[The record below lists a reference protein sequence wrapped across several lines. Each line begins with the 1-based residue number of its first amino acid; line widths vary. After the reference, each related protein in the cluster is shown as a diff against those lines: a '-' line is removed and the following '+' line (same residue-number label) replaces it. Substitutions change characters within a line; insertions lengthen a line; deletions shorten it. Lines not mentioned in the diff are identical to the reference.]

1 MEAILRRM
9 EERLRCH
16 DADGAIDLAREYLEA
31 GGAASDAFHY
41 LLGNAWRKKGDW
53 QHAIDNY
60 LEAVALNPESP
71 ARQALEIAGDILSFY
86 NKDMY
91 NQ

>member
-1 MEAILRRM
+1 METKVRNLLEENRADEAIALLESWM
-9 EERLRCH
+9 KEGGTMDDRL
-16 DADGAIDLAREYLEA
+16 
-31 GGAASDAFHY
+31 FY
-41 LLGNAWRKKGDW
+41 LLGNAWRKKGNW
-53 QHAIDNY
+53 QLAMNNY

-71 ARQALEIAGDILSFY
+71 AKQALDIANEILAFY

>member
-1 MEAILRRM
+1 MERKVRTLLEEHRPDEAIAALEQFR
-9 EERLRCH
+9 
-16 DADGAIDLAREYLEA
+16 ADGGKMDDTL
-31 GGAASDAFHY
+31 FY
-41 LLGNAWRKKGDW
+41 LLGNAWRNKGNW
-53 QHAIDNY
+53 QMAMNAY

-71 ARQALEIAGDILSFY
+71 AAQALDIANEILAFY

>member
-1 MEAILRRM
+1 MKELIRNLLATEKADEAI
-9 EERLRCH
+9 EQ
-16 DADGAIDLAREYLEA
+16 LEAWRSA
-31 GGAASDAFHY
+31 GGAMDDELFY
-41 LLGNAWRKKGDW
+41 LLGNAWRKKGNW
-53 QHAIDNY
+53 QMAMNNY

-71 ARQALEIAGDILSFY
+71 AQQALDIANEILDFY

>member
-1 MEAILRRM
+1 MMRDRIKALLDSYETDEAISLM
-9 EERLRCH
+9 EGYRTS
-16 DADGAIDLAREYLEA
+16 
-31 GGAASDAFHY
+31 GGPMDDVLYY

-53 QHAIDNY
+53 QMAINNY
-60 LEAVALNPESP
+60 LESLNLNPDGP
-71 ARQALEIAGDILSFY
+71 AKEALEIANEILEFH

>member
-1 MEAILRRM
+1 MEEQIRQLLRDNRPDEAIALL
-9 EERLRCH
+9 ERYRT
-16 DADGAIDLAREYLEA
+16 E
-31 GGAASDAFHY
+31 GGAMTAGLFY

-53 QHAIDNY
+53 QQAINSY
-60 LEAVALNPESP
+60 LEAVHLDPESP
-71 ARQALEIAGDILSFY
+71 AAQALDIANEILAFY

>member
-1 MEAILRRM
+1 MEQRVRDLLDASRPDDAIALL
-9 EERLRCH
+9 EEFRKGGGEMTDTLF
-16 DADGAIDLAREYLEA
+16 YLQ
-31 GGAASDAFHY
+31 
-41 LLGNAWRKKGDW
+41 GNAWRKKGNW
-53 QHAIDNY
+53 QMAINNY

-71 ARQALEIAGDILSFY
+71 AKQALEIANEILAFY

>member
-1 MEAILRRM
+1 MKDRVSALLDAHKADEAIALV
-9 EERLRCH
+9 
-16 DADGAIDLAREYLEA
+16 EA
-31 GGAASDAFHY
+31 FRAEGGVLDDTLFY
-41 LLGNAWRKKGDW
+41 LLGNAWRKKGNW
-53 QHAIDNY
+53 KMAMDNY

-71 ARQALEIAGDILSFY
+71 AAQALDIANEILDFY